1 MNQIQ
6 DKVAVVTGG
15 TRGIGVAI
23 ARGLLEKGA
32 RVLICSRNSEQ
43 VAAATRELQA
53 EFDGRAWGAGCDVS
67 DYRSVQALFSEAD
80 RLFGGLD
87 ILINNAGIGSFSR
100 VAEMTVEE
108 WSATLDTNLSGVF
121 YCCREALPLLKKRGG
136 GFIINVGSLA
146 GKHPRAGAAA
156 YCASKFGLIGFT
168 ESLMEEVRY
177 DHIRVSCVMPGSVNT
192 GFAARGE
199 QDPEKT
205 WKLLPEDVAA
215 VVVDL
220 LEMDA
225 RALPSRVELRPSEPR
240 K

>member
-1 MNQIQ
+1 MQ

-23 ARGLLEKGA
+23 ARALLEKGA
-32 RVLICSRNSEQ
+32 RVLICSRNSDE
-43 VAAATRELQA
+43 VSKVTRDLRSAFEN
-53 EFDGRAWGAGCDVS
+53 RAWGTPCDVS
-67 DYRSVQALFSEAD
+67 DYRSVQALFSEAE

-87 ILINNAGIGSFSR
+87 VLINNAGIGSFSP
-100 VAEMTVEE
+100 VAEMPVEE
-108 WSATLDTNLSGVF
+108 WAATLGTNLSGVF

-156 YCASKFGLIGFT
+156 YCATKFGLIGFT

-192 GFAARGE
+192 DFAARGE
-199 QDPEKT
+199 QNPETT
-205 WKLLPEDVAA
+205 WKLLPEDVA
-215 VVVDL
+215 VVVLDL